1 MVARPASCTKD
12 RGARRGARTRA
23 VIHAAMPCSP
33 ARAACSRAARRAA
46 AHHIMKIQ
54 QQQTSCL
61 EACCHAM
68 HGPSSVAPAMCCQNC
83 PRIYERDRIPL
94 STWIAEQQLARLQH
108 ARAARADHQRKHINA
123 AFAAGNVL
131 LPTLPVALTLI
142 GIVAAVAEYA
152 SHER

>member
-12 RGARRGARTRA
+12 RGARGAHTRSS
-23 VIHAAMPCSP
+23 SP
-33 ARAACSRAARRAA
+33 ARRAGSRAARAA
-46 AHHIMKIQ
+46 AHIMKIQ